1 MSNPNANE
9 TQPERAAASPDWS
22 AIRVSAGYKKA
33 ALARRLNVNVA
44 TVRRF
49 ESADPF
55 MGETTRARLA
65 LEYRKLAAEVAA
77 VPALPLDGVRQ

>member
-1 MSNPNANE
+1 MHTTTTEPM
-9 TQPERAAASPDWS
+9 TDTGPDWS
-22 AIRVSAGYKKA
+22 AIRVSAGLKKA

-44 TVRRF
+44 TVHRF
-49 ESADPF
+49 ETGSRL

-77 VPALPLDGVRQ
+77 VPALPLGEVSR